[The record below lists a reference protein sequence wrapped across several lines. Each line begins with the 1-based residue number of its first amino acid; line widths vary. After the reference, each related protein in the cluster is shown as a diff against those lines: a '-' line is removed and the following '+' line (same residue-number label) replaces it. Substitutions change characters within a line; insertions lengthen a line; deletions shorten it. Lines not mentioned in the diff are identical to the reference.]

1 MGILAYEGIMKI
13 RALVL
18 PFQVLMGPKKDLWEM
33 LQIVERMGSNASD
46 PDAMEI
52 TASIKDLP
60 TVR

>member
-1 MGILAYEGIMKI
+1 
-13 RALVL
+13 
-18 PFQVLMGPKKDLWEM
+18 MGPKKDLWEM
-33 LQIVERMGSNASD
+33 LQVVERMGSNASD